1 MQVVSVSFN
10 NIACKVFP
18 FCYILFCIFL
28 PLHLFVLDCY
38 QKNNNNL
45 EKFEFT
51 KKNLEEVDKIF
62 AKYPDD
68 QKASAVMP
76 LLDLAMRQIG
86 GWITESAMRYIS
98 NLINIPYIRVYEV
111 ASFYSMFNLEPI
123 GKNFIQICTTTSCWL
138 RGSDDILKLCKK
150 HLSIENNQTTK
161 DGLFT
166 LKEVECLGA
175 CVNAPMIQINDN
187 YYEELNKDSLLNILN
202 KLKEGKEVNIGPQTK
217 KRKGAEP
224 INSVNN

>member
-1 MQVVSVSFN
+1 MKIST
-10 NIACKVFP
+10 NIE
-18 FCYILFCIFL
+18 
-28 PLHLFVLDCY
+28 D
-38 QKNNNNL
+38 
-45 EKFEFT
+45 FEFT
-51 KKNLEEVDKIF
+51 KSNLEEVNRIF

-86 GWITESAMRYIS
+86 GWITESAMKYIS
-98 NLINIPYIRVYEV
+98 NMINVPFIRVYEV

-138 RGSDDILKLCKK
+138 RGSDNLLDLCKK
-150 HLSIENNQTTK
+150 YLNIENNQTTN
-161 DGLFT
+161 DGIFT

-175 CVNAPMIQINDN
+175 CVNAPMVQINDN
-187 YYEELNKDSLLNILN
+187 YYEDLNKDSLLNILN

-224 INSVNN
+224 IVSVTN

>member
-1 MQVVSVSFN
+1 MSLR
-10 NIACKVFP
+10 KK
-18 FCYILFCIFL
+18 IL
-28 PLHLFVLDCY
+28 
-38 QKNNNNL
+38 
-45 EKFEFT
+45 
-51 KKNLEEVDKIF
+51 KKLIRIF

-98 NLINIPYIRVYEV
+98 NLINVPYIRVYEV

-217 KRKGAEP
+217 KERELNLLIQLTIKCSIRKIEFL
-224 INSVNN
+224 IIYMV

>member
-1 MQVVSVSFN
+1 MKS
-10 NIACKVFP
+10 
-18 FCYILFCIFL
+18 
-28 PLHLFVLDCY
+28 
-38 QKNNNNL
+38 NNNNL

-76 LLDLAMRQIG
+76 LLDIAMRQIG

-98 NLINIPYIRVYEV
+98 NLINVPYIRVYEV

-138 RGSDDILKLCKK
+138 RGSDDIFNLCKK

-224 INSVNN
+224 INSVND

>member
-1 MQVVSVSFN
+1 MKS
-10 NIACKVFP
+10 
-18 FCYILFCIFL
+18 
-28 PLHLFVLDCY
+28 
-38 QKNNNNL
+38 NNNNL

-62 AKYPDD
+62 AKYPDE
-68 QKASAVMP
+68 QKVSAVMP

-98 NLINIPYIRVYEV
+98 NLINVPYIRVYEV
-111 ASFYSMFNLEPI
+111 ASFYSMFNLKPI
-123 GKNFIQICTTTSCWL
+123 GKNFIQVCTTTSCWL

-150 HLSIENNQTTK
+150 YLSIENNQTTK

-187 YYEELNKDSLLNILN
+187 YYEDLNKDSLLNILN

>member
-1 MQVVSVSFN
+1 ME
-10 NIACKVFP
+10 
-18 FCYILFCIFL
+18 
-28 PLHLFVLDCY
+28 D
-38 QKNNNNL
+38 NNNNL

-98 NLINIPYIRVYEV
+98 TLINVPYIRVYEV
-111 ASFYSMFNLEPI
+111 ASFYSMFNLKPI

-150 HLSIENNQTTK
+150 HLNVENNQTTK

-202 KLKEGKEVNIGPQTK
+202 KLREGKEVSIGLQTK

-224 INSVNN
+224 IDSVNN

>member
-1 MQVVSVSFN
+1 ME
-10 NIACKVFP
+10 
-18 FCYILFCIFL
+18 
-28 PLHLFVLDCY
+28 
-38 QKNNNNL
+38 NNNNL
-45 EKFEFT
+45 KKFEFT
-51 KKNLEEVDKIF
+51 KKNLEEVERIF
-62 AKYPDD
+62 AKYPDG

-98 NLINIPYIRVYEV
+98 NLINVPYIRVYEV

-138 RGSDDILKLCKK
+138 KGSDDILKLCKK
-150 HLSIENNQTTK
+150 HLRIENNQTTK

-175 CVNAPMIQINDN
+175 CVNAPMMQINDN

-202 KLKEGKEVNIGPQTK
+202 KLKEGKEVSIGPQTK

-224 INSVNN
+224 IDSVNN

>member
-1 MQVVSVSFN
+1 MKS
-10 NIACKVFP
+10 
-18 FCYILFCIFL
+18 
-28 PLHLFVLDCY
+28 
-38 QKNNNNL
+38 NNNYL

-62 AKYPDD
+62 AKYPDE
-68 QKASAVMP
+68 QKVSAVMP

-98 NLINIPYIRVYEV
+98 NLINVPYIRVYEV
-111 ASFYSMFNLEPI
+111 ASFYSMFNLDPI
-123 GKNFIQICTTTSCWL
+123 GKNFIQVCTTTSCWL

-150 HLSIENNQTTK
+150 HLCIENNQTTK

>member
-1 MQVVSVSFN
+1 MKS
-10 NIACKVFP
+10 
-18 FCYILFCIFL
+18 
-28 PLHLFVLDCY
+28 
-38 QKNNNNL
+38 NNNNL

-51 KKNLEEVDKIF
+51 EKNLEEVDKIF
-62 AKYPDD
+62 AKYPDE
-68 QKASAVMP
+68 QKVSAVMP

-98 NLINIPYIRVYEV
+98 NLIDVPYIRVYEV

-150 HLSIENNQTTK
+150 HLCIENNQTTK

>member
-1 MQVVSVSFN
+1 MKIN
-10 NIACKVFP
+10 TNIE
-18 FCYILFCIFL
+18 
-28 PLHLFVLDCY
+28 D
-38 QKNNNNL
+38 
-45 EKFEFT
+45 FEFT
-51 KKNLEEVDKIF
+51 KSNLEEVNRIF

-86 GWITESAMRYIS
+86 GWITESAMKYIS
-98 NLINIPYIRVYEV
+98 NMINVPFIRVYEV

-138 RGSDDILKLCKK
+138 RGSDNLLDLCKK
-150 HLSIENNQTTK
+150 HLNIENNQTTN
-161 DGLFT
+161 DGIFT

-187 YYEELNKDSLLNILN
+187 YYEDLNKDSLLNILN

-224 INSVNN
+224 IVSVTN

>member
-1 MQVVSVSFN
+1 ME
-10 NIACKVFP
+10 
-18 FCYILFCIFL
+18 
-28 PLHLFVLDCY
+28 
-38 QKNNNNL
+38 NNNNL
-45 EKFEFT
+45 KKFEFT
-51 KKNLEEVDKIF
+51 KKNLEEVERIF

-68 QKASAVMP
+68 QKVSAVMP

-86 GWITESAMRYIS
+86 GWITESAMRHIS
-98 NLINIPYIRVYEV
+98 NLINVPYIRVYEV
-111 ASFYSMFNLEPI
+111 ASFYSMFNLKPI

-150 HLSIENNQTTK
+150 HLNVENNQTTK

-202 KLKEGKEVNIGPQTK
+202 KLREGKEVSIGLQTK

-224 INSVNN
+224 IDSVNN

>member
-1 MQVVSVSFN
+1 MKSN
-10 NIACKVFP
+10 NS
-18 FCYILFCIFL
+18 
-28 PLHLFVLDCY
+28 
-38 QKNNNNL
+38 NL
-45 EKFEFT
+45 KKFEFT

-68 QKASAVMP
+68 QKSSAVMP

-86 GWITESAMRYIS
+86 GWITESAMGYIS
-98 NLINIPYIRVYEV
+98 NLINVPYIRVYEV

-150 HLSIENNQTTK
+150 HLRIENNQTTQ

-202 KLKEGKEVNIGPQTK
+202 KLKEGKEVYVGPQTK

>member
-1 MQVVSVSFN
+1 MKSN
-10 NIACKVFP
+10 
-18 FCYILFCIFL
+18 
-28 PLHLFVLDCY
+28 
-38 QKNNNNL
+38 NNNNL

-62 AKYPDD
+62 SKYPDEE
-68 QKASAVMP
+68 KASAVMP

-98 NLINIPYIRVYEV
+98 TLINVPYIRVYEV
-111 ASFYSMFNLEPI
+111 ASFYSMFNLKPI

-150 HLSIENNQTTK
+150 HLNVENNQTTK

-202 KLKEGKEVNIGPQTK
+202 KLREGKEVSIGLQTK

-224 INSVNN
+224 IDSVNN

>member
-1 MQVVSVSFN
+1 MKS
-10 NIACKVFP
+10 
-18 FCYILFCIFL
+18 
-28 PLHLFVLDCY
+28 
-38 QKNNNNL
+38 NNNNL

-98 NLINIPYIRVYEV
+98 NLINVPYIRVYEV

-138 RGSDDILKLCKK
+138 RGSDDIFNLCKK